1 MMILSPF
8 AAHASTL
15 VFRAEFDSTLEQV
28 SQIGTAHNADFT
40 FHDSHV
46 NLVAVFGAGR
56 FTDGLDIGQTRRG
69 SLSIY
74 EAASG
79 ALSVECL
86 LAGAGGGDYCRDYHA
101 SSGSVL
107 AAYAVSDLGLSL
119 HYADF
124 FAPFEV
130 RAFVDG
136 LGGTIR
142 TLTGSPFR
150 AQVGDISFFETTD
163 FELQHNFSL
172 SNVNLTPLAPVPLPA
187 GAALLFSA
195 GALLGGLGRVR
206 SRRLRA

>member
-1 MMILSPF
+1 MSLFSKTIDKKFYLRGNIFGAIAGMMILSPF

-107 AAYAVSDLGLSL
+107 AAYAVSDLAFPFITPTFSPRSKSGLLWMGWGEQSEPSQ
-119 HYADF
+119 A
-124 FAPFEV
+124 APFAH
-130 RAFVDG
+130 R
-136 LGGTIR
+136 
-142 TLTGSPFR
+142 S
-150 AQVGDISFFETTD
+150 ET
-163 FELQHNFSL
+163 S
-172 SNVNLTPLAPVPLPA
+172 
-187 GAALLFSA
+187 LFSKRPT
-195 GALLGGLGRVR
+195 LNCNTTFPCPM
-206 SRRLRA
+206 ST